1 MRWLTRWVSS
11 VSTRKKWEIY
21 VISLAAKK
29 AKESSQKYLN
39 CRNIRVAGS
48 NVIKTMFLEILNVD
62 AHNQI
67 LPIKFVTDSQS
78 LHDVVYSNKTLTE
91 KRLKLELSAIQ
102 ESLEKPEIH
111 SVIWVCSED
120 QLIVLKRRGHLE
132 KSCTVHLAEKYNY

>member
-1 MRWLTRWVSS
+1 MRWLTRWASS
-11 VSTRKKWEIY
+11 VSTRKKREIY

-62 AHNQI
+62 ARNQI
-67 LPIKFVTDSQS
+67 LPIKCVTDSQS

>member
-1 MRWLTRWVSS
+1 MRWLTSWASS

-21 VISLAAKK
+21 IISLPAKK
-29 AKESSQKYLN
+29 AKESSQNHLN
-39 CRNIRVAGS
+39 YRNISVAGS

-67 LPIKFVTDSQS
+67 LPITFVTDSQS

-91 KRLKLELSAIQ
+91 KRLKIELSAIQ

-120 QLIVLKRRGHLE
+120 HLIVLKRRGHLE
-132 KSCTVHLAEKYNY
+132 KSGTAY